1 MTMNVENPR
10 QSLITAAL
18 DAEVQR
24 LNIGTTGNISARL
37 NGGMLIT
44 PSGIPPKKLKP
55 ELIVAMDLDGVWS
68 GDINPSTE
76 WALHAAIYKSRPQ
89 VSAVMHA
96 HPDHCVALSC
106 ARENLPAFHYMVA
119 GFGGDDVRCSK
130 YASFGSPELAKFA
143 VEALENRTACL
154 LANHGMVA
162 IGTSVAEAFSRTVK
176 LETMVRQFL
185 LCRSFAAPVLLT
197 ANEMTEVEQ
206 RYRGG
211 YGRQAAPVV

>member
-10 QSLITAAL
+10 QSLITATL
-18 DAEVQR
+18 DAEAQR

-37 NGGMLIT
+37 DGGMLIT

-55 ELIVAMDLDGVWS
+55 ELIVAMDLDGAWS
-68 GDINPSTE
+68 GDIKPSTE
-76 WALHAAIYKSRPQ
+76 WALHAAIYKSRPE

-162 IGTSVAEAFSRTVK
+162 IGTSVAEAFSRTAK

-185 LCRSFAAPVLLT
+185 LCRSFSAPVLLT
-197 ANEMTEVEQ
+197 VNEMSEVEQ
-206 RYRGG
+206 RYRSG
-211 YGRQAAPVV
+211 YGRQAAPVA

>member
-1 MTMNVENPR
+1 MTMTVENPR
-10 QSLITAAL
+10 QSLVTAAL
-18 DAEVQR
+18 DAEAQR

-55 ELIVAMDLDGVWS
+55 ELIVAMDLDGAWS
-68 GDINPSTE
+68 GDIKPSTE
-76 WALHAAIYKSRPQ
+76 WALHAAIYKSRPE

-162 IGTSVAEAFSRTVK
+162 IGTSVAEAFNRTVK

-185 LCRSFAAPVLLT
+185 LCRSFSAPVLLT
-197 ANEMTEVEQ
+197 VNEMTEVEQ
-206 RYRGG
+206 RYRAG
-211 YGRQAAPVV
+211 YARQAAPVA